1 MLYDKPFKESEFS
14 IDFVVRLCYNVLIE
28 SFLYTIN
35 RSRD

>member
-28 SFLYTIN
+28 
-35 RSRD
+35 RS